1 MTGHDPQTLAFY
13 EAEAEVYAA
22 RGQVSRRL
30 ANFLDQLP
38 EGGRILELGC
48 GGGQDALAMLQRGF
62 DVTAT
67 DGSPALAAEAEARL
81 GRPVQVMLFEE
92 LDAQG
97 VYDGVWAQAS
107 LLHAPAA
114 ALPGILARVRQALKP
129 GGRFE
134 ANFKAGD
141 GEGRDPLGRYNNFPT
156 REALAAAYEAA
167 GPWASVEITQ
177 SEGGGYDGVARTW
190 LIVSRHLILE

>member
-1 MTGHDPQTLAFY
+1 MGLTGHDPETLAFY
-13 EAEAEVYAA
+13 EAEAEVYATQ
-22 RGQVSRRL
+22 GQVSRRL
-30 ANFLDQLP
+30 SAFLDDLP
-38 EGGRILELGC
+38 QGGRVLELGC
-48 GGGQDALAMLQRGF
+48 GGGQDAEAMLRRGF
-62 DVTAT
+62 DVTPT
-67 DGSPALAAEAEARL
+67 DGSPALAAKAQARL

-92 LDAQG
+92 LEARA

-114 ALPGILARVRQALKP
+114 ALPDILARIRLALKP

-156 REALAAAYEAA
+156 REALAAAYAAA
-167 GPWASVEITQ
+167 GPWTSVEITQ

-190 LIVSRHLILE
+190 LIVVAKA